1 MGVSLN
7 AIFMSIAL
15 AGVHGFLEAIY
26 LKIEA
31 QAAKTTFL
39 NYCIVCFNGRFN
51 WVPYNDYLI
60 SMTTEKDNTDEDVN
74 SANSKVQLD
83 FQNVTTR
90 AACFDISVEFNF
102 TNNTL

>member
-7 AIFMSIAL
+7 AIIISLIIAS
-15 AGVHGFLEAIY
+15 VHAILEAIY

-51 WVPYNDYLI
+51 WVPYNDYLVNL
-60 SMTTEKDNTDEDVN
+60 TKLKDEGH
-74 SANSKVQLD
+74 
-83 FQNVTTR
+83 
-90 AACFDISVEFNF
+90 
-102 TNNTL
+102 